1 MYIGRMEGH
10 GVLLKP
16 VAKRIVGLWDTTM
29 REGEKA
35 TLHTHESYEELY
47 YIVEGEA
54 KVRIGDEELTV
65 SRGDIVY
72 IPPGVTHNVEAISS
86 LRIISFKVYT
96 GGYNSDLN
104 RLYIS

>member
-1 MYIGRMEGH
+1 MYVGRISEH

-16 VAKRIVGLWDTTM
+16 IARRIAGLWDTIM

-54 KVRIGDEELTV
+54 KIRVGDEEINV
-65 SRGDIVY
+65 SKGDIVY
-72 IPPGVTHNVEAISS
+72 VPPGVSHNVEAISS

-96 GGYNSDLN
+96 DVYNSDLN

>member
-1 MYIGRMEGH
+1 MYIGRMGEH
-10 GVLLKP
+10 GILLKP
-16 VAKRIVGLWDTTM
+16 VAKRIIGLWDTIM
-29 REGEKA
+29 KEGEKA

-65 SRGDIVY
+65 SRGDIIY
-72 IPPGVTHNVEAISS
+72 IPPGVTHNVEAVSS